1 MLTYFLPA
9 EITIT
14 LSPELDSSGKHI
26 ICSYKIDGKPLMDW
40 IGKLVMGFMGDLK
53 VKHVKVTPDR
63 IEISIPKM
71 DLPYRLKAL
80 KTGEILITIKKK

>member
-1 MLTYFLPA
+1 LTYLLPD

-40 IGKLVMGFMGDLK
+40 IGKLVVGLLGDLK
-53 VKHVKVTPDR
+53 VKHVRVTPER
-63 IEISIPKM
+63 IMFSIPSV
-71 DLPYRLKAL
+71 DLPYRLKGL
-80 KTGEILITIKKK
+80 KSGDISITIKKK